1 MNVSN
6 SKMKSFDE
14 YYEKNI
20 KNVEFESGND
30 NSNVNSSFNNSN
42 NQNSKK
48 NNVYNKN
55 NFHKNYDKNFNGK
68 NNKNDKQSNN
78 HNNKHQINNQNKQVI
93 DNKNSNIQNYNSPNN
108 NNQNNNQSN
117 PAVNSKYNNN
127 QNSNNSFNNQ
137 NTGTRNDFSNIT
149 NPSNQAYIERMTAK
163 NRKFLENYNP
173 KKNAKIKIIPL
184 GGLNAIGMNIT
195 LIEDENDIII
205 IDCGNAFPTEDLLGI
220 DLVIPDISYLK
231 KNQNKI
237 RGLVLTHGHEDHIG
251 AIPYVFKEINVPI
264 YGTRLTLALVE
275 GKLIEHKITG
285 YKLNTVNFSDIVKLG
300 NMYVEFIKTNHS
312 IVDSAAL
319 AIYTKAGIVMHT
331 GDFKVD
337 YTPVFGDSIDLSHF
351 AEIGRMGVLALLSDS
366 TNAIKPGFTMSERTV
381 GKIFD
386 SIFNEHN
393 NDRIIVST
401 FASNVDRVRQVIDTA
416 SRYGRKV
423 AIEGKSMINIINI
436 ATALGYINVPKGTLI
451 QTDMLKNFKD
461 EKTVIITT
469 GSQGES
475 MAALS
480 RMAKGTNKKINIK
493 AGDVVILSSS
503 PIPGNEKAVNR
514 IIDELYRLHAT
525 VIYQDTHVSGHACA
539 EELKLIYTLVNPKY
553 AIPLHGE
560 YRHRKEAASLAES
573 VGVDKKKCLLLEIG
587 DVLEICED
595 SAEVK
600 DHVSANAIYVDGL
613 GVGDVG
619 NIVLRDRQTLATGGM
634 VIIALALSDTSSE
647 LISGPD
653 IISKGF
659 VYMKESE
666 DLINGL
672 KDVVKKSI
680 DEYRKDNS
688 NDWKRLKS
696 MVVSAAEDYLWK
708 VIKREPLIIPVI
720 ISV

>member
-14 YYEKNI
+14 YYEKNM
-20 KNVEFESGND
+20 KNTELEYGND
-30 NSNVNSSFNNSN
+30 NTSDKTKSNNKFDSDIKHNNRNAGYKGMKGNNYKNSNKNFDNNSN
-42 NQNSKK
+42 K
-48 NNVYNKN
+48 
-55 NFHKNYDKNFNGK
+55 
-68 NNKNDKQSNN
+68 
-78 HNNKHQINNQNKQVI
+78 HNNNLKQNDFNKQT
-93 DNKNSNIQNYNSPNN
+93 NN
-108 NNQNNNQSN
+108 NGASKQNNNI
-117 PAVNSKYNNN
+117 NSSP
-127 QNSNNSFNNQ
+127 NSISL
-137 NTGTRNDFSNIT
+137 NISG
-149 NPSNQAYIERMTAK
+149 NHSYIEKMTAK

-173 KKNAKIKIIPL
+173 RENSKIKIIPL
-184 GGLNAIGMNIT
+184 GGLNTIGMNIT
-195 LIEDENDIII
+195 LIEDDNDIII

-220 DLVIPDISYLK
+220 DLVIPDVTYLK

-251 AIPYVFKEINVPI
+251 AIPYIFKEINVPI

-275 GKLIEHKITG
+275 GKLKEHKITN

-319 AIYTKAGIVMHT
+319 AIYTKAGIIMHT

-337 YTPVFGDSIDLSHF
+337 YTPVFGDAIDLPHF

-381 GKIFD
+381 GKMFD
-386 SIFNEHN
+386 AIFNEHN

-451 QTDMLKNFKD
+451 QTDMLKNFPD
-461 EKTVIITT
+461 AKTVIITT

-480 RMAKGTNKKINIK
+480 RMAQGANKKISIK

-553 AIPLHGE
+553 AIPVHGE
-560 YRHRKEAASLAES
+560 YRHRKEAANLAES
-573 VGVDKKKCLLLEIG
+573 VGVEKKKCLLLEIG
-587 DVLEICED
+587 DVLSICED
-595 SAEVK
+595 SAEII
-600 DHVSANAIYVDGL
+600 DRIPANGIYVDGL

-634 VIIALALSDTSSE
+634 VIIAMALSDASSE
-647 LISGPD
+647 LVSGPD

-672 KDVVKKSI
+672 KAVVRDAIKEYKK
-680 DEYRKDNS
+680 ENS
-688 NDWKRLKS
+688 NDWKKLKS
-696 MVVSAAEDYLWK
+696 MVTTVAEDYLWK
-708 VIKREPLIIPVI
+708 VIKREPLVIPVI

>member
-20 KNVEFESGND
+20 KNTELEYGHDNTSDKAKSNNKFDSDIKHNNRNAGYKGIKGNNYK
-30 NSNVNSSFNNSN
+30 NSN
-42 NQNSKK
+42 
-48 NNVYNKN
+48 
-55 NFHKNYDKNFNGK
+55 KNFDNIK
-68 NNKNDKQSNN
+68 HNN
-78 HNNKHQINNQNKQVI
+78 HNNNAKQNDFNKQTSNNDV
-93 DNKNSNIQNYNSPNN
+93 NK
-108 NNQNNNQSN
+108 QNNNINSN
-117 PAVNSKYNNN
+117 PNSI
-127 QNSNNSFNNQ
+127 S
-137 NTGTRNDFSNIT
+137 SNISG
-149 NPSNQAYIERMTAK
+149 NHSYIEKMTAK

-173 KKNAKIKIIPL
+173 RKNSKIKIIPL
-184 GGLNAIGMNIT
+184 GGLNTIGMNIT

-220 DLVIPDISYLK
+220 DLVIPDVTYLK

-251 AIPYVFKEINVPI
+251 AIPYIFKEINVPI

-275 GKLIEHKITG
+275 GKLKEHKITN

-319 AIYTKAGIVMHT
+319 AIYTKAGIIMHT

-337 YTPVFGDSIDLSHF
+337 YTPVFGDAIDLPHF

-381 GKIFD
+381 GKMFD
-386 SIFNEHN
+386 AIFNEHN

-451 QTDMLKNFKD
+451 QTDMLKNFPD
-461 EKTVIITT
+461 AKTVIITT

-480 RMAKGTNKKINIK
+480 RMAQGANKKISIK

-553 AIPLHGE
+553 AIPVHGE
-560 YRHRKEAASLAES
+560 YRHRKEAANLAES
-573 VGVDKKKCLLLEIG
+573 VGVEKKKCLLLEIG
-587 DVLEICED
+587 DVLSICED
-595 SAEVK
+595 SAEII
-600 DHVSANAIYVDGL
+600 DRIPANGIYVDGL

-634 VIIALALSDTSSE
+634 VIIAMALSDASSE
-647 LISGPD
+647 LVSGPD

-672 KDVVKKSI
+672 KAVVRDAIK
-680 DEYRKDNS
+680 EYRKENS
-688 NDWKRLKS
+688 NDWKKLKS
-696 MVVSAAEDYLWK
+696 MVTTVAEDYLWK
-708 VIKREPLIIPVI
+708 VIKREPLVIPVI

>member
-14 YYEKNI
+14 YYEKNM
-20 KNVEFESGND
+20 KNTELEYGND
-30 NSNVNSSFNNSN
+30 NTSDKAKSNNKFDSDIKHNNRNAGYKGAKGNNYKNSN
-42 NQNSKK
+42 
-48 NNVYNKN
+48 
-55 NFHKNYDKNFNGK
+55 KNFD
-68 NNKNDKQSNN
+68 NNKHNN
-78 HNNKHQINNQNKQVI
+78 HNNNAKQNDYNKQTSNNDI
-93 DNKNSNIQNYNSPNN
+93 NK
-108 NNQNNNQSN
+108 QNNNTNSN
-117 PAVNSKYNNN
+117 PNSI
-127 QNSNNSFNNQ
+127 S
-137 NTGTRNDFSNIT
+137 SNISG
-149 NPSNQAYIERMTAK
+149 NHSYIEKMTAK

-173 KKNAKIKIIPL
+173 RKNSKIKIIPL
-184 GGLNAIGMNIT
+184 GGLNTIGMNIT

-220 DLVIPDISYLK
+220 DLVIPDVTYLK

-251 AIPYVFKEINVPI
+251 AIPYIFKEINVPI

-275 GKLIEHKITG
+275 GKLKEHKITN

-319 AIYTKAGIVMHT
+319 AIYTKAGIIMHT

-337 YTPVFGDSIDLSHF
+337 YSPVFGDAIDLPHF

-381 GKIFD
+381 GKMFD
-386 SIFNEHN
+386 AIFNEHN

-451 QTDMLKNFKD
+451 QTDMLKNFPD
-461 EKTVIITT
+461 AKTVIITT

-480 RMAKGTNKKINIK
+480 RMAQGANKKISIK
-493 AGDVVILSSS
+493 AGDVVLLSSS

-553 AIPLHGE
+553 AIPVHGE
-560 YRHRKEAASLAES
+560 YRHRKEAANLAES
-573 VGVDKKKCLLLEIG
+573 VGVEKKKCLLLEIG
-587 DVLEICED
+587 DVLSICED
-595 SAEVK
+595 SAEII
-600 DHVSANAIYVDGL
+600 DRIPANGIYVDGL

-634 VIIALALSDTSSE
+634 VIIAMALSDASSE
-647 LISGPD
+647 LVSGPD

-672 KDVVKKSI
+672 KAVVRDAIK
-680 DEYRKDNS
+680 EYRRENS
-688 NDWKRLKS
+688 NDWKKLKS
-696 MVVSAAEDYLWK
+696 MVTTVAEDYLWK
-708 VIKREPLIIPVI
+708 VIKREPLVIPVI

>member
-14 YYEKNI
+14 YYEKNM
-20 KNVEFESGND
+20 KNTELEYGND
-30 NSNVNSSFNNSN
+30 NTSDKTKSNNKFDSDIKHNNRNAGYKGMKGNNYKNSNKNFDNNSN
-42 NQNSKK
+42 K
-48 NNVYNKN
+48 
-55 NFHKNYDKNFNGK
+55 
-68 NNKNDKQSNN
+68 
-78 HNNKHQINNQNKQVI
+78 HNNNLKQNDFNKQT
-93 DNKNSNIQNYNSPNN
+93 NN
-108 NNQNNNQSN
+108 NGASKQNNNI
-117 PAVNSKYNNN
+117 NSSP
-127 QNSNNSFNNQ
+127 NSIS
-137 NTGTRNDFSNIT
+137 SNISG
-149 NPSNQAYIERMTAK
+149 NHSYIEKMTAK

-173 KKNAKIKIIPL
+173 RKNSKIKIIPL
-184 GGLNAIGMNIT
+184 GGLNTIGMNIT

-220 DLVIPDISYLK
+220 DLVIPDVTYLK

-251 AIPYVFKEINVPI
+251 AIPYIFKEINVPI

-275 GKLIEHKITG
+275 GKLKEHKITN

-319 AIYTKAGIVMHT
+319 AIYTKAGIIMHT

-337 YTPVFGDSIDLSHF
+337 YTPVFGDAIDLPHF

-381 GKIFD
+381 GKMFD
-386 SIFNEHN
+386 AIFNEHN

-451 QTDMLKNFKD
+451 QTDMLKNFPD
-461 EKTVIITT
+461 AKTVIITT

-480 RMAKGTNKKINIK
+480 RMAQGANKKISIK

-553 AIPLHGE
+553 AIPIHGE
-560 YRHRKEAASLAES
+560 YRHRKEAANLAES
-573 VGVDKKKCLLLEIG
+573 VGVEKKKCLLLEIG
-587 DVLEICED
+587 DVLSICED
-595 SAEVK
+595 SAEII
-600 DHVSANAIYVDGL
+600 DRIPANGIYVDGL

-634 VIIALALSDTSSE
+634 VIIAMALSDASSE
-647 LISGPD
+647 LVSGPD

-672 KDVVKKSI
+672 KAVVRDAIKEYKK
-680 DEYRKDNS
+680 ENS
-688 NDWKRLKS
+688 NDWKKLKS
-696 MVVSAAEDYLWK
+696 MVTTVAEDYLWK
-708 VIKREPLIIPVI
+708 VIKREPLVIPVI

>member
-20 KNVEFESGND
+20 KNTELEYGNET
-30 NSNVNSSFNNSN
+30 NNN
-42 NQNSKK
+42 AK
-48 NNVYNKN
+48 NNFNANKNGQNNTRKNNDYNKN
-55 NFHKNYDKNFNGK
+55 NSHKNYDKNFNGK
-68 NNKNDKQSNN
+68 NSKNTDKQNANN
-78 HNNKHQINNQNKQVI
+78 YNANKQVAN
-93 DNKNSNIQNYNSPNN
+93 NKNSNTQNSNTQNTNSVSNN
-108 NNQNNNQSN
+108 KYNNQNNNSQNHASHNNFGNVLN
-117 PAVNSKYNNN
+117 PNN
-127 QNSNNSFNNQ
+127 QS
-137 NTGTRNDFSNIT
+137 
-149 NPSNQAYIERMTAK
+149 YIEKMTAK

-205 IDCGNAFPTEDLLGI
+205 VDCGIAFPTEDLLGI

-264 YGTRLTLALVE
+264 YGTKLTLALVE
-275 GKLIEHKITG
+275 GKLKEHKITS

-319 AIYTKAGIVMHT
+319 AIYTKAGIIMHT

-386 SIFNEHN
+386 SIFNEHC

-401 FASNVDRVRQVIDTA
+401 FASNVDRVRQIIDTA

-436 ATALGYINVPKGTLI
+436 ATALGYINIPKGTLI

-480 RMAKGTNKKINIK
+480 RMAQGANKKINIK
-493 AGDVVILSSS
+493 SGDVVILSSS

-553 AIPLHGE
+553 AIPVHGE

-573 VGVDKKKCLLLEIG
+573 VGVEKKKCLLLEVG

-634 VIIALALSDTSSE
+634 VIIALALSDASSE

-672 KDVVKKSI
+672 KDVVRKSI
-680 DEYRKDNS
+680 EEYRKDNS
-688 NDWKRLKS
+688 NDWKRLKA

>member
-1 MNVSN
+1 MCTHNCMGELCEPYEIKIRSKKIRKMNVSN

-14 YYEKNI
+14 YYEKNM
-20 KNVEFESGND
+20 KNADLEYGND
-30 NSNVNSSFNNSN
+30 SADSSSDKTKANNKFNNDNKYN
-42 NQNSKK
+42 NKKTGHKNMKGNNVK
-48 NNVYNKN
+48 NN
-55 NFHKNYDKNFNGK
+55 NYTKT
-68 NNKNDKQSNN
+68 NDY
-78 HNNKHQINNQNKQVI
+78 NKQV
-93 DNKNSNIQNYNSPNN
+93 NNTQNNNNQSVNNNTNYNKGYNKPSHNIVNN
-108 NNQNNNQSN
+108 GNNQNNNIMSN
-117 PAVNSKYNNN
+117 MA
-127 QNSNNSFNNQ
+127 
-137 NTGTRNDFSNIT
+137 
-149 NPSNQAYIERMTAK
+149 SNQSYIEKMTAK
-163 NRKFLENYNP
+163 NRRFLENYNP
-173 KKNAKIKIIPL
+173 RKNAKIKIIPL

-195 LIEDENDIII
+195 VIEDENDIIM

-220 DLVIPDISYLK
+220 DLVIPDITYLK
-231 KNQNKI
+231 KNQHKI

-264 YGTRLTLALVE
+264 YGTKLTLALVE
-275 GKLIEHKITG
+275 GKLKEHKITG
-285 YKLNTVNFSDIVKLG
+285 YKLNMVSFSDIVKLG

-337 YTPVFGDSIDLSHF
+337 YTPVFGDAIDLSHF

-401 FASNVDRVRQVIDTA
+401 FASNVDRVRQIIDTA

-480 RMAKGTNKKINIK
+480 RMAQGANKKVTIK

-553 AIPLHGE
+553 AIPVHGE
-560 YRHRKEAASLAES
+560 YRHRKEAASIAES
-573 VGVDKKKCLLLEIG
+573 VGVDKKKCLLIEVG

-600 DHVSANAIYVDGL
+600 DHVPANAIYVDGL

-634 VIIALALSDTSSE
+634 VIIAMALSDASSE

-672 KDVVKKSI
+672 KSVVKNSI
-680 DEYRKDNS
+680 EEYRKDNS
-688 NDWKRLKS
+688 NDWKKLKS
-696 MVVSAAEDYLWK
+696 MVTTVAEDYLWK

>member
-1 MNVSN
+1 MSFNN

-14 YYEKNI
+14 YYEK
-20 KNVEFESGND
+20 KMKGDNV
-30 NSNVNSSFNNSN
+30 
-42 NQNSKK
+42 K
-48 NNVYNKN
+48 NNNAINNKQKNYNNNKTNDYTKKSNYSANNRNDYNKN
-55 NFHKNYDKNFNGK
+55 NNTSNHI
-68 NNKNDKQSNN
+68 SNN
-78 HNNKHQINNQNKQVI
+78 M
-93 DNKNSNIQNYNSPNN
+93 NSSLISNLST
-108 NNQNNNQSN
+108 NQS
-117 PAVNSKYNNN
+117 
-127 QNSNNSFNNQ
+127 
-137 NTGTRNDFSNIT
+137 
-149 NPSNQAYIERMTAK
+149 YIEKMTAK

-205 IDCGNAFPTEDLLGI
+205 IDCGIAFPTEDLLGI
-220 DLVIPDISYLK
+220 DLVIPDVTYLK
-231 KNQNKI
+231 KNQHKI

-251 AIPYVFKEINVPI
+251 AIPYIFKEINVPI

-275 GKLIEHKITG
+275 GKLKEHKITS
-285 YKLNTVNFSDIVKLG
+285 YKLNTVSFSDIVKLG

-312 IVDSAAL
+312 IVDSVAL
-319 AIYTKAGIVMHT
+319 AIYTKAGIIMHT

-337 YTPVFGDSIDLSHF
+337 YTPVFGDAIDLPHF

-381 GKIFD
+381 GKMFD
-386 SIFNEHN
+386 AIFNEHS

-480 RMAKGTNKKINIK
+480 RMAQGQNKKINIK
-493 AGDVVILSSS
+493 AGDVVIFSSS

-525 VIYQDTHVSGHACA
+525 VIHQDTHVSGHACA

-553 AIPLHGE
+553 AIPVHGE
-560 YRHRKEAASLAES
+560 YRHRKEAALIAES
-573 VGVDKKKCLLLEIG
+573 VGVEKKKCLLLEVG

-600 DHVSANAIYVDGL
+600 EHVSANAIYVDGL

-634 VIIALALSDTSSE
+634 VIIAMALSDASSE

-672 KDVVKKSI
+672 KSVVKTSI
-680 DEYRKDNS
+680 SEYLKDNS

-696 MVVSAAEDYLWK
+696 MVTNAAEDYLWK

>member
-20 KNVEFESGND
+20 KNANFEYEND
-30 NSNVNSSFNNSN
+30 NDNTNDKSKQNNKVGSENKYNNKKLGHKEMKGNNTKNNNYKNSN
-42 NQNSKK
+42 KS
-48 NNVYNKN
+48 
-55 NFHKNYDKNFNGK
+55 FD
-68 NNKNDKQSNN
+68 
-78 HNNKHQINNQNKQVI
+78 NNKHNNYNKSMKQNDLNKHTNNNVESNIINNRNTT
-93 DNKNSNIQNYNSPNN
+93 NNNLSNIANN
-108 NNQNNNQSN
+108 HS
-117 PAVNSKYNNN
+117 
-127 QNSNNSFNNQ
+127 
-137 NTGTRNDFSNIT
+137 
-149 NPSNQAYIERMTAK
+149 YIEKMTAK

-205 IDCGNAFPTEDLLGI
+205 IDCGNALPTEDLLGI
-220 DLVIPDISYLK
+220 DLVIPDVTYLK

-251 AIPYVFKEINVPI
+251 AIPYIFKEINVPI
-264 YGTRLTLALVE
+264 YGTKLTLALVE
-275 GKLIEHKITG
+275 GKLKEHKITN
-285 YKLNTVNFSDIVKLG
+285 YKLNTVSFSDIVKLG

-319 AIYTKAGIVMHT
+319 AIYTKAGIIMHT

-337 YTPVFGDSIDLSHF
+337 YTPVFGDAIDLPHF

-381 GKIFD
+381 GKMFD
-386 SIFNEHN
+386 AIFNEHN

-451 QTDMLKNFKD
+451 QSDMLKNFAD
-461 EKTVIITT
+461 SKTVIITT

-480 RMAKGTNKKINIK
+480 RMAQGANKKITIK

-503 PIPGNEKAVNR
+503 PIPGNEKAVNK

-553 AIPLHGE
+553 AIPVHGE
-560 YRHRKEAASLAES
+560 YRHRKEAANLAES
-573 VGVDKKKCLLLEIG
+573 VGVEKKKCLLLEIG
-587 DVLEICED
+587 DVLSICED
-595 SAEVK
+595 SAEII
-600 DHVSANAIYVDGL
+600 DHVPANGIYVDGL

-634 VIIALALSDTSSE
+634 VIIAMALSDASSE
-647 LISGPD
+647 LVSGPD

-672 KDVVKKSI
+672 KFVVRDAIKEYKK
-680 DEYRKDNS
+680 ENS
-688 NDWKRLKS
+688 NDWKKLKS
-696 MVVSAAEDYLWK
+696 MVTTVAEDYLWK
-708 VIKREPLIIPVI
+708 VIKREPLVIPVI

>member
-14 YYEKNI
+14 YYEKNM
-20 KNVEFESGND
+20 KSLENVDND
-30 NSNVNSSFNNSN
+30 NNNAGNSSNNNFKS
-42 NQNSKK
+42 
-48 NNVYNKN
+48 YNKS
-55 NFHKNYDKNFNGK
+55 FHNKKP
-68 NNKNDKQSNN
+68 NNKF
-78 HNNKHQINNQNKQVI
+78 NK
-93 DNKNSNIQNYNSPNN
+93 DNKNADNKVNGGNN
-108 NNQNNNQSN
+108 NHHGNYSNANNANNFKQQN
-117 PAVNSKYNNN
+117 
-127 QNSNNSFNNQ
+127 
-137 NTGTRNDFSNIT
+137 
-149 NPSNQAYIERMTAK
+149 NPSNQQVGQSYIERMTAK

-195 LIEDENDIII
+195 VIEDENDIIV

-220 DLVIPDISYLK
+220 DLVIPDVSYLK

-237 RGLVLTHGHEDHIG
+237 RGMVLTHGHEDHIG
-251 AIPYVFKEINVPI
+251 AIPYILKELNMPI
-264 YGTRLTLALVE
+264 YGTKLTLALVE
-275 GKLIEHKITG
+275 GKLKEHKIVG
-285 YKLNTVNFSDIVKLG
+285 YKLNTVNFSDIIKLG
-300 NMYVEFIKTNHS
+300 NIYVEFIKTNHS

-337 YTPVFGDSIDLSHF
+337 YTPVFGDAIDLSHF

-386 SIFNEHN
+386 AIFNEHSK
-393 NDRIIVST
+393 DRIIVST
-401 FASNVDRVRQVIDTA
+401 FASNLDRVRQVIDTA

-436 ATALGYINVPKGTLI
+436 ATELGYINIPKGTLV
-451 QTDMLKNFKD
+451 QTEMLKNYPD
-461 EKTVIITT
+461 NKTEIITT

-480 RMAKGTNKKINIK
+480 RMAQGMNKMINIK
-493 AGDVVILSSS
+493 AGDVVILSST
-503 PIPGNEKAVNR
+503 PIPGNEKAVNK
-514 IIDELYRLHAT
+514 IIDELYRRHAT

-539 EELKLIYTLVNPKY
+539 EELKLIYTLVNPEY
-553 AIPLHGE
+553 AIPVHGE
-560 YRHRKEAASLAES
+560 YRHRKEAANIAES
-573 VGVDKKKCLLLEIG
+573 VGVEKKKCLLLEVG
-587 DVLEICED
+587 DVLEICND
-595 SAEVK
+595 TAEVK
-600 DHVSANAIYVDGL
+600 DRVASNGINVDGL

-619 NIVLRDRQTLATGGM
+619 NIVLKDRQALATAGM
-634 VIIALALSDTSSE
+634 VIIAMALSGSSSE

-672 KDVVKKSI
+672 KDVVRNSI
-680 DEYRKDNS
+680 EVYRNDNS
-688 NDWKRLKS
+688 NDWKKLKS
-696 MVVSAAEDYLWK
+696 LVTSAAEDYLWK
-708 VIKREPLIIPVI
+708 VIKREPLVIPVI